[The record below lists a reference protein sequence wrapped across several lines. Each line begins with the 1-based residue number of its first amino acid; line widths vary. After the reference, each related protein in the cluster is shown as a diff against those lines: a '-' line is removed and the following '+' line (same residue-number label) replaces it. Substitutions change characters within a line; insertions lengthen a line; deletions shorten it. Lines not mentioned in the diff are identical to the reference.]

1 MPYFR
6 APFIRGAY
14 WVQTGLK
21 NPVYVVTVTE
31 GGRKS
36 GVVRFLFRRNGA
48 EMFLRCPCGQGED
61 ACGEGGDSCEGGGQW
76 FHWRV
81 LEEKSHHE
89 GTILVTSKCKDTTR
103 DSHSF
108 KGIVKWDNFFFF
120 FCINTLLIISPGN
133 STQ

>member
-1 MPYFR
+1 MPCFR

-14 WVQTGLK
+14 WVHTGLRD
-21 NPVYVVTVTE
+21 PVYVVTVPE

-48 EMFLRCPCGQGED
+48 EMSPRSSCGEGGD
-61 ACGEGGDSCEGGGQW
+61 SGGEGGDSCEGGGQW
-76 FHWRV
+76 LDGRV

-89 GTILVTSKCKDTTR
+89 GTILLTSKCWGTTR
-103 DSHSF
+103 DNHSF
-108 KGIVKWDNFFFF
+108 RKGWSSGITLFF
-120 FCINTLLIISPGN
+120 FCIGTLLIISPGN